1 MSRNDEIE
9 DFDFQDIFLA
19 LDRHIRY
26 KIYSTSDSE
35 ASVPSS
41 SSSITSARAACLLLT
56 LRVSRTGSKIASF
69 RSRGPAGPSSPWFQF
84 LITVKDRK
92 EVKLSVVVVVC
103 YCLLLSVVVCCC
115 QLLSVVV
122 CCCLL
127 PVVVVVVVVCCCYL
141 LSVKLSVSPRFLP
154 ISQSSQ
160 SIYTLPVVYLSIAN
174 TGWFFL
180 TRPPLNLASKW
191 PISKKC

>member
-69 RSRGPAGPSSPWFQF
+69 RSRGPAGPSLPWIQY
-84 LITVKDRK
+84 LITDKDRK
-92 EVKLSVVVVVC
+92 ATTTNHIFEAWTLILYSVC
-103 YCLLLSVVVCCC
+103 HSGTSLFWSGF
-115 QLLSVVV
+115 QLQYANHNIIPYSCTCHKAKKQGKCKQTV
-122 CCCLL
+122 
-127 PVVVVVVVVCCCYL
+127 
-141 LSVKLSVSPRFLP
+141 
-154 ISQSSQ
+154 
-160 SIYTLPVVYLSIAN
+160 AN
-174 TGWFFL
+174 TIL
-180 TRPPLNLASKW
+180 ITN
-191 PISKKC
+191 ISNINNIKKIWIGIFTCQGHIIKVY

>member
-56 LRVSRTGSKIASF
+56 LRVSRTGSKIASL
-69 RSRGPAGPSSPWFQF
+69 RSRAPAVSLHFIQRTFPNQIQF
-84 LITVKDRK
+84 GSEKLHPKSALTLTDSEVLLWLYKIGYVKILAK
-92 EVKLSVVVVVC
+92 SA
-103 YCLLLSVVVCCC
+103 
-115 QLLSVVV
+115 
-122 CCCLL
+122 
-127 PVVVVVVVVCCCYL
+127 
-141 LSVKLSVSPRFLP
+141 F
-154 ISQSSQ
+154 
-160 SIYTLPVVYLSIAN
+160 
-174 TGWFFL
+174 W
-180 TRPPLNLASKW
+180 LNNA
-191 PISKKC
+191 

>member
-1 MSRNDEIE
+1 MSQCQNFNHTRPPNPFFHYMSRNDEIE

-69 RSRGPAGPSSPWFQF
+69 RSRGPAGPSSHHFFGQNMSSRCESYHPVRV
-84 LITVKDRK
+84 I
-92 EVKLSVVVVVC
+92 KLE
-103 YCLLLSVVVCCC
+103 
-115 QLLSVVV
+115 Q
-122 CCCLL
+122 
-127 PVVVVVVVVCCCYL
+127 
-141 LSVKLSVSPRFLP
+141 
-154 ISQSSQ
+154 
-160 SIYTLPVVYLSIAN
+160 A
-174 TGWFFL
+174 
-180 TRPPLNLASKW
+180 
-191 PISKKC
+191 KKYHRRWR

>member
-69 RSRGPAGPSSPWFQF
+69 RSRGPAGPSLPWIQY
-84 LITVKDRK
+84 LITDKDRK
-92 EVKLSVVVVVC
+92 ATTTNHIFEAWTLILYSVC
-103 YCLLLSVVVCCC
+103 HSGTSLLRSGFHLWYANHNIIPYSCTYNKAKTSKI
-115 QLLSVVV
+115 QQEITFSNPKDFNINI
-122 CCCLL
+122 LL
-127 PVVVVVVVVCCCYL
+127 P
-141 LSVKLSVSPRFLP
+141 
-154 ISQSSQ
+154 
-160 SIYTLPVVYLSIAN
+160 AN
-174 TGWFFL
+174 
-180 TRPPLNLASKW
+180 PLHAPAMHWTWGGGLQHTVAQGDTALF
-191 PISKKC
+191 

>member
-69 RSRGPAGPSSPWFQF
+69 RSRGPAGPSLPWIQY
-84 LITVKDRK
+84 LITDKDRK
-92 EVKLSVVVVVC
+92 ATTTNHIFEAWTLILCSVCHSGTPLLWSGFQLQYANQNLDHIQLQSLNQTSASNQTKLQTLDQALCSKTSKKLS
-103 YCLLLSVVVCCC
+103 
-115 QLLSVVV
+115 
-122 CCCLL
+122 
-127 PVVVVVVVVCCCYL
+127 
-141 LSVKLSVSPRFLP
+141 
-154 ISQSSQ
+154 
-160 SIYTLPVVYLSIAN
+160 
-174 TGWFFL
+174 
-180 TRPPLNLASKW
+180 
-191 PISKKC
+191 